1 MKEGSVSVF
10 SNEFIEMFSPEK
22 LSNITDGG
30 NLSFESVSWMRP
42 ELFTIYMVI
51 GIVVLVIIFGAFD
64 VSADGLVSTV
74 KHTINQHMLWFYL
87 GNPNEIHAVEIPES
101 STVKQ
106 FYDVFDML

>member
-1 MKEGSVSVF
+1 
-10 SNEFIEMFSPEK
+10 
-22 LSNITDGG
+22 
-30 NLSFESVSWMRP
+30 
-42 ELFTIYMVI
+42 
-51 GIVVLVIIFGAFD
+51 LVIIFGAFD